1 MTKLDIQIRRLI
13 GVPRILIVSQRSDY
27 RFTLVTVN
35 GKIPLGVS
43 PSRLW
48 HTSRACLFRNPHS
61 AFIAIDTL
69 YLESNLYI

>member
-1 MTKLDIQIRRLI
+1 MTKLHIQIRRLI
-13 GVPRILIVSQRSDY
+13 GVPRIVIVSQRSDY

-43 PSRLW
+43 PGDYG
-48 HTSRACLFRNPHS
+48 TQAAPACSAF

-69 YLESNLYI
+69 YLESNLHI